1 MLIGILGVLI
11 GIGVLAAG
19 VYNLLQEK
27 DDKESVKIYGTIS
40 AAGIIIVAAAIIK
53 LIFFL
58 KRKFAYNT
66 DKRLYTKP
74 IMCYNKDKQVSEV
87 YCHV

>member
-40 AAGIIIVAAAIIK
+40 EAGIIIVTAAIIK

-58 KRKFAYNT
+58 KK
-66 DKRLYTKP
+66 K
-74 IMCYNKDKQVSEV
+74 ICV
-87 YCHV
+87 

>member
-11 GIGVLAAG
+11 GIGVSAAG

-27 DDKESVKIYGTIS
+27 DDKESVKIYGAIS

-53 LIFFL
+53 LIFF
-58 KRKFAYNT
+58 
-66 DKRLYTKP
+66 
-74 IMCYNKDKQVSEV
+74 
-87 YCHV
+87 